1 MSQVLQ
7 RNTSLCAVQD
17 CPRERPYWLDDGL
30 IEGRKESSLTNI
42 YHVSYTPGAK
52 EASLFFWGCNF
63 DCKGCL
69 SKKEIHN
76 YLLKENLHL
85 FNEEPSETARPPERF
100 LSADDVIRILGD
112 LDVTTVLFEGQEAA
126 LDSLYPYLTA
136 ALHERFGTQ
145 NILCTNLYRMP
156 ALRDTDWVQMSIK
169 AFDDG
174 LHRDYTG
181 KSNERVLRNFESLC
195 RAGVRLSVATVL
207 IPGYIDTDEI
217 DRVAK
222 YIAGVDKNV
231 PYNILP
237 YFKSGDNPWRRP
249 TPNEM
254 HEAEVIARRHLNR
267 VHAWRGDEELKF
279 EVVRVY

>member
-7 RNTSLCAVQD
+7 RYSGRCVLQERVCD
-17 CPRERPYWLDDGL
+17 RPYRRLSTD
-30 IEGRKESSLTNI
+30 LTNV
-42 YHVSYTPGAK
+42 YHISYTPGTQ

-69 SKKEIHN
+69 SKKEINN

-85 FNEEPSETARPPERF
+85 FNEEKTGVVASPQRF
-100 LSADDVIRILGD
+100 LSVGDVLEILEG
-112 LDVTTVLFEGQEAA
+112 LDVKTVLFEGQEAA
-126 LDSLYPYLTA
+126 LDPLYPYLTWT
-136 ALHERFGTQ
+136 LHERFGTQ

-156 ALRDTDWVQMSIK
+156 PLEDTDWVQLSIK
-169 AFDDG
+169 ALSDD

-207 IPGYIDTDEI
+207 IPGYIDLDEI
-217 DRVAK
+217 DR
-222 YIAGVDKNV
+222 IAGYISGVDRNV
-231 PYNILP
+231 PFNILP

-249 TPNEM
+249 TPDVM
-254 HEAEVIARRHLNR
+254 AEAEVIARKHLNQ